1 MSSDVRWNV
10 YYNVG
15 FGKMGRAVD
24 LVSSSRGREA
34 RRVPQ
39 KMDPRLRGDDKWVR
53 GAQVGR
59 ASTGVAVFVMGET
72 RPRICGVKTVQWT
85 VFRVERP
92 RTLARAGRRCGRGGV
107 VGRGVGRRSE
117 LGQAPTYGWVRPNSE
132 IKSRSECEPT
142 SWHFETMYSFISLTF
157 LLGQTTGLRISCPKA

>member
-15 FGKMGRAVD
+15 FGKSEHRHRAPRRVGRKQSSGLFSGANARARLRGLGAVN

-53 GAQVGR
+53 GAKVGR
-59 ASTGVAVFVMGET
+59 ASAGVAV
-72 RPRICGVKTVQWT
+72 
-85 VFRVERP
+85 VFMAP
-92 RTLARAGRRCGRGGV
+92 RCGRGGV
-107 VGRGVGRRSE
+107 VGRDFGSAAGVGVGPVPRSPTVYQ
-117 LGQAPTYGWVRPNSE
+117 GAP
-132 IKSRSECEPT
+132 IQ
-142 SWHFETMYSFISLTF
+142 SFF
-157 LLGQTTGLRISCPKA
+157 PKTL